1 MRAEPIRKTSVDLI
15 LVEDLNEK
23 SSFVPVDLDSI
34 SRNLELLYFICYVRW
49 VPGTHVI
56 FTYFV
61 DHLLRVQDPN
71 EV

>member
-1 MRAEPIRKTSVDLI
+1 MRAEPIRKTSLDLI

-23 SSFVPVDLDSI
+23 SSFVPVDLDGI
-34 SRNLELLYFICYVRW
+34 SSKPRTTLFYVPVRW
-49 VPGTHVI
+49 VPGTDVI

-61 DHLLRVQDPN
+61 DHLQRVQDPN

>member
-1 MRAEPIRKTSVDLI
+1 MRAEPIRKISVDLI

-34 SRNLELLYFICYVRW
+34 SSKPRTTLYYVPYGGF
-49 VPGTHVI
+49 PGTHVI

-61 DHLLRVQDPN
+61 DHLQRVQDPN

>member
-23 SSFVPVDLDSI
+23 SSFEPVDLDSI
-34 SRNLELLYFICYVRW
+34 SRNLEPLYFMFVRW

-56 FTYFV
+56 FTYFG
-61 DHLLRVQDPN
+61 DHLQRVQDPT

>member
-34 SRNLELLYFICYVRW
+34 SRNLNHFILCSVRW

-61 DHLLRVQDPN
+61 DHLQRVQDPN